1 MDFLWKPVDFVT
13 EESFFEHT
21 TASDFSLTVFFE
33 NGENQTDSPIA
44 AFTAD
49 VLRLLTMR
57 RRGLSLNA

>member
-1 MDFLWKPVDFVT
+1 VT

-57 RRGLSLNA
+57 RRGLSLSA